1 MNRYMVT
8 WYRKEFPSTEFTDI
22 IDDVNSEQEAVD
34 KVRTIHLNAIVV
46 AVGIMVTNW
55 LQKQDSIGGTKM
67 DKIKYRLIEF
77 EGMLFWQRI
86 SDGKLVKRAYYG

>member
-34 KVRTIHLNAIVV
+34 KVRNMHLNAIVV

-55 LQKQDSIGGTKM
+55 L
-67 DKIKYRLIEF
+67 
-77 EGMLFWQRI
+77 
-86 SDGKLVKRAYYG
+86 

>member
-22 IDDVNSEQEAVD
+22 IDAVNSEQEAVD
-34 KVRTIHLNAIVV
+34 KVRNIHLNAIVV

-55 LQKQDSIGGTKM
+55 L
-67 DKIKYRLIEF
+67 
-77 EGMLFWQRI
+77 
-86 SDGKLVKRAYYG
+86 

>member
-1 MNRYMVT
+1 MVNNADENTNSFKKRRIIMNRYMVT

-55 LQKQDSIGGTKM
+55 L
-67 DKIKYRLIEF
+67 
-77 EGMLFWQRI
+77 
-86 SDGKLVKRAYYG
+86 

>member
-1 MNRYMVT
+1 MKTQIHSRKGEIIMNRYMVT

-55 LQKQDSIGGTKM
+55 L
-67 DKIKYRLIEF
+67 
-77 EGMLFWQRI
+77 
-86 SDGKLVKRAYYG
+86 

>member
-1 MNRYMVT
+1 MAIKTQIHSRKGEIIMNRYMVT

-55 LQKQDSIGGTKM
+55 L
-67 DKIKYRLIEF
+67 
-77 EGMLFWQRI
+77 
-86 SDGKLVKRAYYG
+86 

>member
-8 WYRKEFPSTEFTDI
+8 WYRNVFPYTEFTDI
-22 IDDVNSEQEAVD
+22 IDDVNSGQEAVD

-55 LQKQDSIGGTKM
+55 L
-67 DKIKYRLIEF
+67 
-77 EGMLFWQRI
+77 
-86 SDGKLVKRAYYG
+86 